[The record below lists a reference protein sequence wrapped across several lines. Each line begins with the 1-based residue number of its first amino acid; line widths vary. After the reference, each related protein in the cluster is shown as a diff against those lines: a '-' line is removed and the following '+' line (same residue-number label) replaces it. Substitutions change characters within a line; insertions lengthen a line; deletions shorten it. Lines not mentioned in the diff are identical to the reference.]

1 LLWLAT
7 IQRWRLALHYLV
19 AFAWMPARRLVLM
32 YAADRDDEA
41 KPVVEEEQLYS
52 AMNEETE
59 LMMACLIVP
68 VLSVSTGFA

>member
-1 LLWLAT
+1 
-7 IQRWRLALHYLV
+7 
-19 AFAWMPARRLVLM
+19 MPARRLVLM